1 MYRFTIVQ
9 TALQPRQQVIAMT
22 AMLAAVLG
30 VVAALTHSATASGTG
45 LSAAAGYAVV
55 LVPAVLWL
63 RARPLAVL
71 VGTALISAELA
82 RVPLH
87 LIRHRRHGRQV
98 WA

>member
-1 MYRFTIVQ
+1 MYRFRVVQ

-30 VVAALTHSATASGTG
+30 VVAALTHSATAAHR
-45 LSAAAGYAVV
+45 LAAAAGYALV
-55 LVPAVLWL
+55 LAPAVLFL
-63 RARPLAVL
+63 QARPLAVL

-82 RVPLH
+82 GCPAPVPAPAL
-87 LIRHRRHGRQV
+87 RREV

>member
-1 MYRFTIVQ
+1 MYRFRVVQ
-9 TALQPRQQVIAMT
+9 AALQPRQQVIAMA

-45 LSAAAGYAVV
+45 LAAAAGYLLV
-55 LVPAVLWL
+55 LAPAVLWL

-82 RVPLH
+82 RVPVH
-87 LIRHRRHGRQV
+87 LYRRRRSGSEV